1 MKKSKSIK
9 SEIIKYLRLG
19 NPMLKKKIIPMNKS
33 LLEIGYLDSYGVIEL
48 VTFVEKNFKVQINDN
63 ELTKEKFG
71 SINKMVNLI
80 EIKLNK
86 QSKSKIQI

>member
-86 QSKSKIQI
+86 QSKSKIKI

>member
-48 VTFVEKNFKVQINDN
+48 VTFIEKNFKIQINDN

-71 SINKMVNLI
+71 SINKMVSLI

-86 QSKSKIQI
+86 QSK